1 MSDPPYGDSAVK
13 QLGLALSLVVTSF
26 LTCGIA
32 HAQATRTWVS
42 GVGDD
47 VNPCSRTAPC
57 KTFAGAISK
66 TAAGGEIDA
75 LDPAGFGTVTITKAL
90 VIDGGGGIVA
100 SPLASGNNGIIIN
113 AGAGDVV
120 ILRNLQIQGLARSL
134 STAGVDGIHFIA
146 GRSLHVQHCV
156 IQNFGQNG
164 INIIPSAGARV
175 FIEDTVSQ
183 GNIGNG
189 LNVVATNTDVQVSV
203 SNSHFPDNGNG
214 VVSGDFSK
222 ITVSGSD
229 ANGNTQSGF
238 VASGNAGVPTLNLA
252 NSTAANNL
260 GSAVVAGGGTAAA
273 RVRISNVSLFSNGT
287 GLTTGANGTIYSYGN
302 NVNSSGGLPTF
313 TLGPQ

>member
-1 MSDPPYGDSAVK
+1 MSDLPSGDSAVK
-13 QLGLALSLVVTSF
+13 QLRVALSLFVISF

-75 LDPAGFGTVTITKAL
+75 LDPAGFGTVTITKAMA
-90 VIDGGGGIVA
+90 IDGGGGIVA
-100 SPLASGNNGIIIN
+100 SPLASGNNGVTIN

-120 ILRNLQIQGLARSL
+120 VLRNLQIQGLARSL
-134 STAGVDGIHFIA
+134 ATAGVNGIQFTA
-146 GRSLHVQHCV
+146 GKALHVEHCV

-164 INIIPSAGARV
+164 INIAPSAGGRI
-175 FIEDTVSQ
+175 FIDDTVSR
-183 GNIGNG
+183 GNVGNG
-189 LNVVATNTDVQVSV
+189 LNVVATNMDVQVSV

-214 VVSGDFSK
+214 IVSGDFGK
-222 ITVSGSD
+222 TTVSGSD

-238 VASGNAGVPTLNLA
+238 VASGNAGVPTLNLT

-260 GSAVVAGGGTAAA
+260 GSGVVAGGGTAVS

-302 NVNSSGGLPTF
+302 NVNSSGGTPTF